1 MRIKHV
7 TRAAHDALI
16 NRGLKVEEIAAMLDK
31 RPSTIYAELNP
42 YHEGPAKLGADDL
55 QQIMEHYGIL
65 DPLAY
70 MARALGCQLVDLRKA
85 QSAAAAKDPQNLLDL
100 GLQAMASVG
109 PVADAIREGLADGKL
124 SRADVK
130 RLTHAIW
137 NVIELMILLDHT
149 VTEAS
154 K

>member
-1 MRIKHV
+1 MRLKHV
-7 TRAAHDALI
+7 TRAAHEAFI
-16 NRGLKVEEIAAMLDK
+16 NKGLRIEDIAALLDK
-31 RPSTIYAELNP
+31 RPSTIYNELNP

-55 QQIMEHYGIL
+55 QQIVREYGIL
-65 DPLAY
+65 EPLAF
-70 MARALGCQLVDLRKA
+70 MARDLGCQLVDLRTA
-85 QSAAAAKDPQNLLDL
+85 QATARSKDPQGLLDL

-109 PVADAIREGLADGKL
+109 PVADAIRDGLAHGQLTK
-124 SRADVK
+124 ADVK

-149 VTEAS
+149 VAGAS